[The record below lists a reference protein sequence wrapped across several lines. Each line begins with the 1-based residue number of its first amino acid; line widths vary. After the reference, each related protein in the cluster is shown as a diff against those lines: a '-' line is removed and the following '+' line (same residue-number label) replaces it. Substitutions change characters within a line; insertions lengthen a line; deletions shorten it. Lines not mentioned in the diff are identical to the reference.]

1 LAIPQ
6 KKILVADVELDT
18 LNLIKIILEKDGY
31 EVSTAA
37 TSVEGVLKA
46 KSEQPDIIL
55 WDAAFGWQV
64 CKILK
69 SQEETKH
76 IPIVISTILPI
87 TLDENSKKYA
97 DGRLQKPFKANE
109 LLTEVEKHIKHRKEG
124 T

>member
-1 LAIPQ
+1 MK
-6 KKILVADVELDT
+6 KKILVADVGLDT
-18 LNLIKIILEKDGY
+18 LDLTKIILEKYEY
-31 EVSTAA
+31 EVLTAA

-46 KSEQPDIIL
+46 KSELPDLIL
-55 WDAAFGWQV
+55 WDAALDHQV

-97 DGRLQKPFKANE
+97 DGYLRKPFNTDE
-109 LLTEVEKHIKHRKEG
+109 LLAEVGKHLKHRKEVP
-124 T
+124 

>member
-1 LAIPQ
+1 MK

-31 EVSTAA
+31 EVSTAP
-37 TSVEGVLKA
+37 TSVEGTLKA
-46 KSEQPDIIL
+46 KSELPDVIL
-55 WDAAFGWQV
+55 WDAAFGWEV

-76 IPIVISTILPI
+76 IPIVMSTIPPI
-87 TLDENSKKYA
+87 TLDENSKKYV
-97 DGRLQKPFKANE
+97 DGHLQKPFKANE
-109 LLTEVEKHIKHRKEG
+109 LLTEVKKHLKHRKEA